1 MKTFIRNPNI
11 NFLLFF
17 KMFIAS
23 IHSLEASSL
32 PLVQELEDPKPRKD
46 IQLVMDIEKR
56 VCLKLKK
63 EKNLHCFG
71 TTASMMYEIKTL
83 GLSFIYYDQIDIP
96 QARNLIISGINEYL
110 DGINSNLELRPYLD
124 HWPFTA
130 NDIEFDISILKP
142 NGSRVDPE
150 SLNFVSCEKNSVSY
164 YPRQDHIKTMPP
176 PLLTETY
183 QQALQLLEEDKKQT
197 STHSLTKTSA
207 DQISREKPA

>member
-1 MKTFIRNPNI
+1 M

-46 IQLVMDIEKR
+46 IQLVIDIEKR
-56 VCLKLKK
+56 VCSKLKQ
-63 EKNLHCFG
+63 EKKLHCFG
-71 TTASMMYEIKTL
+71 TTASMMYEIKLL

-96 QARNLIISGINEYL
+96 QARNLIISGVNEYL

-130 NDIEFDISILKP
+130 NDIEFDISILKS
-142 NGSRVDPE
+142 NRSEVDPE

-176 PLLTETY
+176 PLLRETY
-183 QQALQLLEEDKKQT
+183 QEAVRILEEDKKQA
-197 STHSLTKTSA
+197 STLSTAKTTPEISLQKSA
-207 DQISREKPA
+207 L